1 MSRRAQIIG
10 VATTLFRERGFHAV
24 GIDEIGTASGISGP
38 GVYRHFASKDD
49 LLVSV
54 FEDATDDLWTDLD
67 PDEHPSVEAYVR
79 SHVTYALAHAD
90 AIELWYLEGRHLPRE
105 ARRAQRRLQRRYVD
119 RWVDA
124 LRERRTEL
132 DETEARIVVQA
143 VVGLIHSTAHAGRAV
158 EDGALRPILERM
170 ALAALLA

>member
-1 MSRRAQIIG
+1 MSRRAQIIA
-10 VATTLFRERGFHAV
+10 VATKLFRERGFHAV

-67 PDEHPSVEAYVR
+67 PDGHPSVEAYVR
-79 SHVTYALAHAD
+79 SHVAYALAHAD
-90 AIELWYLEGRHLPRE
+90 AIELWYQEGRHLPKE
-105 ARRAQRRLQRRYVD
+105 ARRAQRRLQRRYVE
-119 RWVDA
+119 RWVEA
-124 LRERRTEL
+124 LRERRPEL
-132 DETEARIVVQA
+132 AEEEARIAVQA
-143 VVGLIHSTAHAGRAV
+143 VIGLIHSTAHSEATIDADTLTPV
-158 EDGALRPILERM
+158 LERL